1 MPRGTAAPRRP
12 RSTAAAAG
20 ARRRFQTSSRTQRTR
35 IALDSR
41 GLREVSS
48 VIVTGASSS
57 IGRGILLGFAT
68 ERAKVVAA
76 QRDEEAG
83 GRAVAEANRLGG
95 EAICV
100 RTDVTDLA
108 SVEAMVA
115 AALDRFGKI
124 DVLVNN
130 AGGIPGEAKF
140 IDKSRQD
147 WEKEIQLN
155 YWGVINCTRAV
166 LDDMIS
172 HRWGRIVNI
181 TSGSAVNGAGAV
193 DHAVYAGTKSG
204 VNGLTRALA
213 WELGRYNITVNAA
226 SPGWIVVS
234 FFLLVIPRRAR
245 GGLLARRCG
254 FPEPTGTTA
263 LFGSPSGKETVWL
276 RSSQLRPPLR
286 ILRALNART
295 KGGTPCRRRA
305 APRCSPTESLV
316 MQSSSSR
323 SST

>member
-1 MPRGTAAPRRP
+1 MDMGLK
-12 RSTAAAAG
+12 G
-20 ARRRFQTSSRTQRTR
+20 RT
-35 IALDSR
+35 
-41 GLREVSS
+41 

-57 IGRGILLGFAT
+57 IGRGILLAFAA
-68 ERAKVVAA
+68 EGAQVVAA

-95 EAICV
+95 KAICV

-108 SVEAMVA
+108 SVEAMVRTT
-115 AALDRFGKI
+115 LDQFGKI

-130 AGGIPGEAKF
+130 AGGIPGEGKF
-140 IDKSRQD
+140 IDKPRED

-172 HRWGRIVNI
+172 RRWGRIVNI

-226 SPGWIVVS
+226 SPGWIVPDDPSHTSAGS
-234 FFLLVIPRRAR
+234 FWQRWGFDYYTPEKLEAMTRFWPIRRLGRPADMANAVVFLASDRASFITGQVLEIN
-245 GGLLARRCG
+245 GGAI
-254 FPEPTGTTA
+254 T
-263 LFGSPSGKETVWL
+263 
-276 RSSQLRPPLR
+276 
-286 ILRALNART
+286 
-295 KGGTPCRRRA
+295 
-305 APRCSPTESLV
+305 
-316 MQSSSSR
+316 
-323 SST
+323 